1 MIKPA
6 LKTLAACV
14 LSVAVVLVAAAAP
27 SGPTAIIDTLHHAL
41 LETMKQGGKL
51 DSQARYEKLSPV
63 VDATYDFQRMV
74 AIIAGPA
81 WSRGDDAEQQAV
93 VEAFR
98 RYSVANY
105 ASRFKDYTGEQFE
118 ILGERPGVRDLI
130 VVETKLVRSDGP
142 PISINYIFE
151 QRNGDWRVIDVLAER
166 AISELALRRS
176 EFAQTL
182 KDGGLAGLTAI
193 LNTKADEML
202 AK

>member
-1 MIKPA
+1 MIKTA
-6 LKTLAACV
+6 LRTLAVCV
-14 LSVAVVLVAAAAP
+14 LSMAVAVIAAAAP
-27 SGPTAIIDTLHHAL
+27 AGPTATIDALHHAL

-51 DSQARYEKLSPV
+51 DARARYERLSPIV
-63 VDATYDFQRMV
+63 GATYDFERMV
-74 AIIAGPA
+74 AIIAGPV
-81 WSRGDDAEQQAV
+81 WGRSDGAEQQAA

-105 ASRFKDYTGEQFE
+105 ASRFKEYTGEQFE

-142 PISINYIFE
+142 PVSINYIFE
-151 QRNGDWRVIDVLAER
+151 QRDGDWQVIDVLAER

-182 KDGGLAGLTAI
+182 KDGGLGGLTAI
-193 LNTKADEML
+193 LNVKADEML